1 MTQESIHIKN
11 KKAHFNYEI
20 TDLYVAGIQL
30 TGTEIKSVRDSKV
43 SINEAYCVIIK
54 GEIFVKNMSIAIYE
68 QASYNNHD
76 PLRLRK
82 LLLNKTEIAKIERGV
97 KEKKLTIIPTRLF
110 INDKGKA
117 KLEIGMARGKKMYDK
132 REDIKKKDLKRDAD
146 HVEKIR
152 V

>member
-1 MTQESIHIKN
+1 MATDQIHIKN

-20 TDLYVAGIQL
+20 TDVYLAGIQL

-43 SINEAYCVIIK
+43 SINEAYCVVIK
-54 GEIFVKNMSIAIYE
+54 GEIFVKNMTIAIYE

-82 LLLNKTEIAKIERGV
+82 LLLNKTEINKITRLV

-110 INDKGKA
+110 INEKGRA
-117 KLEIGMARGKKMYDK
+117 KIEIGMARGKKMYDK
-132 REDIKKKDLKRDAD
+132 RDDIKKKDLKRDID
-146 HVEKIR
+146 RVEKIR